1 VSEKA
6 LAHLKK
12 VNETFEWIQGKLKKQ
27 VDRKL
32 NEDIVFYVGGL
43 LCRMVR

>member
-1 VSEKA
+1 MSEKA

-32 NEDIVFYVGGL
+32 NEDIVFYVGVVL
-43 LCRMVR
+43 RRIMR